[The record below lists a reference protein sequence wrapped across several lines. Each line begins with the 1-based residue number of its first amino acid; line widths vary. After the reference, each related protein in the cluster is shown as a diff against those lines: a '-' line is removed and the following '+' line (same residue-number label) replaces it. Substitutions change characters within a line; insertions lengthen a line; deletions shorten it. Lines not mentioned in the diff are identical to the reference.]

1 MLSLSLFWA
10 SKRLSDHEL
19 HDMYVIKMKLNAG
32 IFRSMFPCLQTKQ
45 TKFNS
50 LDENDVYWS
59 EEPLVDHADA
69 EDMKQVPLGSF
80 PCGEFVSKTHDTSNQ
95 AASTPATV
103 IASPSDDRS
112 TACWATF
119 NDKDETGWVD
129 ATANGS
135 NNIFSAE
142 KRTTSRGSS
151 SDPRRSSVRDAINE
165 VYTASSD
172 LDDDLFDSNTPSAE
186 PSRRL
191 FSAEISFSK
200 SPTSAMDFPAHSPT
214 KVSSPKSVSTAE
226 ALNASTASRTC
237 SRLEGEKIT
246 QVMDSFEVGP
256 GVTKTLHDI
265 DPISP
270 PKRDTQPRQRRS
282 TSSKK
287 KKIRHDDLV
296 DIVCAISKKC
306 SDLQHTL
313 EEKDSDIER
322 LKMTHA
328 ELVCDLE
335 QSRQRAGRN
344 GNRCINQFT
353 IPHDD
358 VGGGESKVLRIALAA
373 NIKLEKALKSMQET
387 ANSTKKTLDRTTK
400 DHEIELVEVCRHH
413 NDLLNEQRVAYSNA
427 LRSMRGQ
434 MSSMSQEM
442 QELKAKNHDL
452 ELNLEATKSLLH
464 EEAAQR
470 AQENLNH
477 VYETMD
483 MTRDHEIRIA
493 HLKKERASLLEQ
505 VEEGHLKVDELKMS
519 LELVRADAEYAA
531 AKLERT
537 TKAHQNEVRSL
548 TKASDDRF
556 FMMMATRERECYGLN
571 QKLNGMFDAEN
582 DLSPGK
588 RRSNK
593 VD

>member
-1 MLSLSLFWA
+1 
-10 SKRLSDHEL
+10 
-19 HDMYVIKMKLNAG
+19 MKLTSNAG
-32 IFRSMFPCLQTKQ
+32 IFRSIFPCLQTKQ

-69 EDMKQVPLGSF
+69 EEKKRVPLGSF
-80 PCGEFVSKTHDTSNQ
+80 PSGEFVSKAHDTSNQ
-95 AASTPATV
+95 AVSTPATV
-103 IASPSDDRS
+103 VASPSDDS
-112 TACWATF
+112 ACWAAF
-119 NDKDETGWVD
+119 NDKDENGWVD

-142 KRTTSRGSS
+142 KQTNSCSS
-151 SDPRRSSVRDAINE
+151 GGVHDAINE
-165 VYTASSD
+165 VITAPSD
-172 LDDDLFDSNTPSAE
+172 LDDDLFDSNTPIDE

-191 FSAEISFSK
+191 FSTEISSSK
-200 SPTSAMDFPAHSPT
+200 SPTSVMDFPAHSPT
-214 KVSSPKSVSTAE
+214 KVSSPKSDINSIAE
-226 ALNASTASRTC
+226 ALNANTDSRTC
-237 SRLEGEKIT
+237 SRLEGENIT
-246 QVMDSFEVGP
+246 QVMNSFEVSP
-256 GVTKTLHDI
+256 GVTRTLHDI

-282 TSSKK
+282 ISCKK
-287 KKIRHDDLV
+287 KKRRQGLV
-296 DIVCAISKKC
+296 DVVCAISKKC
-306 SDLQHTL
+306 SELQHTL

-328 ELVCDLE
+328 ELVRDLE
-335 QSRQRAGRN
+335 QARQRAGRN
-344 GNRCINQFT
+344 SNHSINQFT

-358 VGGGESKVLRIALAA
+358 TGGGESNVLRIALAA

-387 ANSTKKTLDRTTK
+387 ANSTKKTLDRTAK
-400 DHEIELVEVCRHH
+400 DHEIELAEIRR
-413 NDLLNEQRVAYSNA
+413 NYTNA
-427 LRSMRGQ
+427 IRSMRGQ
-434 MSSMSQEM
+434 VSSMSQEM
-442 QELKAKNHDL
+442 QDLKAKNHDL
-452 ELNLEATKSLLH
+452 ELNLDATKSLLH

-477 VYETMD
+477 VYELMN
-483 MTRDHEIRIA
+483 MTRDHDIRIA
-493 HLKKERASLLEQ
+493 FLKKERAGLLEQ
-505 VEEGHLKVDELKMS
+505 VEEGHLKVDELKMTI
-519 LELVRADAEYAA
+519 ELVRADADYAS

-556 FMMMATRERECYGLN
+556 FMMMAARERECYGLN
-571 QKLNGMFDAEN
+571 QQLNGMFDAEN